1 MNCAT
6 GDGGESLTV
15 HQLLRNLAPDYQKRF
30 GPSLPQRHRQVLK
43 KILLCRTPAL
53 GGQLFACPDCPGF
66 LYRYH
71 SCNDRHCPQ
80 CGQTDADDWLQR
92 QRGRLLLPTPYF
104 LVTFTVPEGLR
115 QIIRSQQK
123 GLYAAL
129 FAQSAGALTE
139 VALTKLG
146 IELGLLGVLHTWSR
160 QLIFHPHV
168 HYVVPGGGLT
178 PDGLRWLRVKDAD
191 FFLKEEVLALRFKN
205 RLRQYL
211 EAQHQDWLKAI
222 PAKVWQQSWVVDV
235 QPVGSGEAAVKYLSA
250 YVYRTA
256 LGSQRI
262 VRDEEGHITFTYRE
276 SESGES
282 KLARVSAEEFLRRF
296 LQHVLPRGFQRV
308 RYFGWWSAAATQRW
322 TRIQT
327 LLDWKPAELKPA
339 PPRPAPEC
347 PVCRRPMRLIGR
359 IARGPPVRGP

>member
-1 MNCAT
+1 MIALA
-6 GDGGESLTV
+6 EI
-15 HQLLRNLAPDYQKRF
+15 LRRHWPAYEAKF
-30 GPSLPQRHRQVLK
+30 GTKIPPSHRAAVAA
-43 KILLCRTPAL
+43 ILSCRTPAL
-53 GGQLFACPDCPGF
+53 GGQLHGCACGRQH
-66 LYRYH
+66 YAYH
-71 SCNDRHCPQ
+71 SCGHRACPQ
-80 CGQTDADDWLQR
+80 CGHEDATAWIGKQKA
-92 QRGRLLLPTPYF
+92 RLLPVPYF

-115 QIIRSQQK
+115 AVIRSQQK
-123 GLYAAL
+123 VLYAAL
-129 FAQSAGALTE
+129 FAQSAGALTD

-146 IELGLLGVLHTWSR
+146 MELGLLGVLHTWSR

-178 PDGLRWLRVKDAD
+178 PDGLRWVRVKDPQ
-191 FFLKEEVLALRFKN
+191 FLLSTRVLALRFKN

-211 EAQHQDWLKAI
+211 EAEHQDLLKAI
-222 PAKVWQQSWVVDV
+222 PAKAWKQNWVVDV
-235 QPVGSGEAAVKYLSA
+235 EPVGSGEAAVKYLSA

-262 VRDEEGHITFTYRE
+262 VRDDEGQITFTYRE
-276 SESGES
+276 SESGQT

-327 LLDWKPAELKPA
+327 LLDWKPAQLQPT

-347 PVCRRPMRLIGR
+347 PVCRRPMRLLGR
-359 IARGPPVRGP
+359 IARGPPARGP